1 MSLTRY
7 TFGMLLRLVLPAAIL
22 LVLVPAAAGTT
33 PRVITDRDSGKTFRV
48 ARGHELT
55 LRLSNRHVWSGP
67 RVRGSAVLLTP
78 VNYFMDPGF
87 QEWTIH
93 ARARGTVRISAA
105 GSGGTSRLF
114 RIRVI
119 VP

>member
-1 MSLTRY
+1 MI
-7 TFGMLLRLVLPAAIL
+7 AAAAFFL
-22 LVLVPAAAGTT
+22 LVSPASATT
-33 PRVITDRDSGKTFRV
+33 PRVVTDRDSGKTFRV

-55 LRLSNRHVWSGP
+55 LRLSSRYIWNGP
-67 RVRGSAVLLTP
+67 RVRGRAVRLTP
-78 VNYFMDPGF
+78 VNYFVDPGF

-93 ARARGTVRISAA
+93 ARASGTVRISAVGNA
-105 GSGGTSRLF
+105 GSPRLF